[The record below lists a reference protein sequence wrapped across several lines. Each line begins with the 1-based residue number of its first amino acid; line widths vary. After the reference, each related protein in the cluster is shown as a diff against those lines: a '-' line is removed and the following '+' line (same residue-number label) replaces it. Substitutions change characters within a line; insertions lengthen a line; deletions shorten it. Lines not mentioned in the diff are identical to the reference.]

1 LGLFLALPPR
11 CSFLS
16 LLASLQ
22 FQWLLL
28 LPFSLLW
35 LDSQAVVGLLLDSCH
50 PKLLSAHDKVLLLFL
65 LLLVLDLLK
74 CVLVLY
80 LSLQQI
86 DLLLLHLSPLDE
98 ALNIA
103 SRVWVSRAEV
113 LVKQQIEE
121 ERRLQELL
129 IQLACLRVEREA
141 RLLLLLLIVVL
152 DELSPLH
159 QLREQGLHKQ
169 VVLVN
174 RLLL

>member
-11 CSFLS
+11 RSLFS

-28 LPFSLLW
+28 LPFCLLW

-50 PKLLSAHDKVLLLFL
+50 LKLLSAYGKVLLLFL

-86 DLLLLHLSPLDE
+86 DLLLLHLCPLDE

-103 SRVWVSRAEV
+103 SRVRVSRAEV

-121 ERRLQELL
+121 ER
-129 IQLACLRVEREA
+129 
-141 RLLLLLLIVVL
+141 
-152 DELSPLH
+152 
-159 QLREQGLHKQ
+159 
-169 VVLVN
+169 
-174 RLLL
+174 